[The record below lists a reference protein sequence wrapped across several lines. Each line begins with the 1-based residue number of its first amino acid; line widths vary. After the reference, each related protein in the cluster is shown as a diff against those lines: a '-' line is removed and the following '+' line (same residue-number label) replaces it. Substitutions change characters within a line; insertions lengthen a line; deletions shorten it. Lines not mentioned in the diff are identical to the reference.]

1 MRALRS
7 SLVSHSTPEAELV
20 AANLAVRT
28 EGLPAL
34 DLWTKVSGKQIILN
48 LQEDN
53 QAAIQIIR
61 NGRNPTLRHV
71 NRTHRVS
78 ADWLT
83 EVFRKDKQT
92 RLLYCKTE
100 DQAADIFTKPFP
112 SAAKWNVA
120 LRGINMLGP
129 SFLKAPP
136 KLSHK
141 GRLTT
146 TVAKRINCS
155 SKSS

>member
-1 MRALRS
+1 
-7 SLVSHSTPEAELV
+7 
-20 AANLAVRT
+20 VRT

-48 LQEDN
+48 LQGDN

-71 NRTHRVS
+71 NRTHRVN

-83 EVFRKDKQT
+83 EVFRKDKQI
-92 RLLYCKTE
+92 RLHYCKTE

-120 LRGINMLGP
+120 LKGINMKGP
-129 SFLKAPP
+129 SSLQAPLTKLRPKATRSLPP
-136 KLSHK
+136 RQR
-141 GRLTT
+141 G
-146 TVAKRINCS
+146 KRHQRS
-155 SKSS
+155 